1 MLAPHL
7 TWPDLEPVVSD
18 VVFDP
23 SRRYRYWLRRIGIP
37 IVRSSILSCS
47 ILARRI
53 PPMMTP
59 LWARCRRYAQHWGF
73 GTLIVTNIFAYRST
87 DPR

>member
-59 LWARCRRYAQHWGF
+59 LWLDVAAMRSIGALAR
-73 GTLIVTNIFAYRST
+73 LL
-87 DPR
+87 